1 MRAGAGPSRYWS
13 LEGLSGQVEGRV
25 GIISAV
31 TECFCDACNRIRLTP
46 QGGLRAC
53 LADDRELSLRDLM
66 RQGASDQELAA
77 MVREA
82 LLGKKESHRF
92 DLDGGAVTW
101 KQMVSIG
108 G

>member
-1 MRAGAGPSRYWS
+1 
-13 LEGLSGQVEGRV
+13 
-25 GIISAV
+25 
-31 TECFCDACNRIRLTP
+31 
-46 QGGLRAC
+46 
-53 LADDRELSLRDLM
+53 
-66 RQGASDQELAA
+66 